1 MSENSS
7 THGIYHE
14 FSAPKTPQ
22 RNGVEK
28 GKNKAPR
35 EMARIM
41 LKVINVPVNF
51 WAEALNTACYTLS
64 RVYLLPRTTMTPYE
78 ISRGKKQNLKHFHE
92 FGSTYFILNDK
103 EQRSKFDA

>member
-78 ISRGKKQNLKHFHE
+78 ISRGKKQNLKYFHE